1 MSERQTPDADTK
13 RRVVDALTERV
24 REELAATQAKVDSE
38 QAASELDP
46 EDVVRADDQS
56 QADDAGDLKPLLERS
71 ASRQQEILD
80 AIEALDFSETD
91 TARPGAV
98 IGFDGDRY
106 VLGVVADAFEV
117 DGITYEGIAP
127 DAPVAAAVD
136 GLSAGDSFPIGT
148 RTVRLDFVI

>member
-1 MSERQTPDADTK
+1 MSEHQAPDADTK
-13 RRVVDALTERV
+13 RRVVDTLTEHV
-24 REELAATQAKVDSE
+24 RQELAAAQAKVEAE

-56 QADDAGDLKPLLERS
+56 QADDAGDLKPLFERS

-80 AIEALDFSETD
+80 AIERLDFSATEV
-91 TARPGAV
+91 ARPGAV

-117 DGITYEGIAP
+117 DGIVYEGIAA

-136 GLSAGDSFPIGT
+136 GLRAGDSFTVGT
-148 RTVRLDFVI
+148 RTVRIDFVS